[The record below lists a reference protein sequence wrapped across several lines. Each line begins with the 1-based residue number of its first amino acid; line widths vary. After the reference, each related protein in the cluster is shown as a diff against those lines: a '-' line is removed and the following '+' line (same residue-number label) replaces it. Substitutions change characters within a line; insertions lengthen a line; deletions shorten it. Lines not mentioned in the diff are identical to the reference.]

1 MLRQLKA
8 SRRFLIRGIRYFSQS
23 FYPHTDHVLK
33 LVLPGANPFPKGSD
47 CEDEILLSA
56 ETDAEKPNPTP
67 STVTQGPT
75 GPLDEFRDSAPEDRM
90 ARIQNLLNSSGKLP
104 LNYNYYLNRRLDGT
118 IADAFYN
125 PSFAHT
131 PMTLLQSFRSHRI
144 TVTDLATKYCEAK
157 YFYDMV
163 VDPYRAPTAAM
174 ARGTVIHEILE
185 TQVNGQKIE
194 LPKVSGRNEEWAVR
208 FYKTMRA
215 LYQLATNGAV
225 REMYMFGQHEGHLIT
240 GIIDLVERQSGTPF
254 PESESENG
262 SDDRKFVIADTK
274 TRASSRLPGPT
285 ELKSAYHQ
293 VLLYRKM
300 LENLVNG
307 SFNFNF
313 LYDKVSID
321 PEHIVSDDL
330 LEIFDVKVLPKLD
343 IPGID
348 YGINQYFTNTAFSD
362 VGQPVM
368 AREDLLQ
375 QHYTHFATAGKDPSR
390 HPLRIRDLE
399 KLITLLA
406 SCFKGRLSQ
415 NLQVQY
421 MKMSSSKEKNLERI
435 QDLATLGNPSDP
447 SPIENPQEKQASEVH
462 EIATFQYQYDESKVN
477 ELLEFSFRFWSN
489 SRLPLGVEPSEVSKC
504 KYCRWNSTCS
514 WKSELDSLGPM

>member
-1 MLRQLKA
+1 MLRQLGA
-8 SRRFLIRGIRYFSQS
+8 SKRFSIRGIRYFSHS
-23 FYPHTDHVLK
+23 FNLKTDHVLK
-33 LVLPGANPFPKGSD
+33 LVLPGTNPFPKGSD
-47 CEDEILLSA
+47 CEDEVLPNTEA
-56 ETDAEKPNPTP
+56 ESERPNPPP
-67 STVTQGPT
+67 STSHQETA
-75 GPLDEFRDSAPEDRM
+75 GPLDELLDAASYDRM

-104 LNYNYYLNRRLDGT
+104 LNYNHYLNRRPDGT

-125 PSFAHT
+125 PSFAHK
-131 PMTLLQSFRSHRI
+131 PMSLLQSYRNHRI

-157 YFYDMV
+157 FFYDMV
-163 VDPYRAPTAAM
+163 VDPYRAPTEAM

-185 TQVNGQKIE
+185 NQVNGEKIE
-194 LPKVSGRNEEWAVR
+194 VPKVSGRNEEWAVR

-225 REMYMFGQHEGHLIT
+225 REMYLFGQHDDHLIT

-254 PESESENG
+254 PESEKDSGN
-262 SDDRKFVIADTK
+262 DKFVIVDTK

-300 LENLVNG
+300 LEDLVNG

-313 LYDKVSID
+313 LYDKVNID
-321 PEHIVSDDL
+321 PDHIISDDL
-330 LEIFDVKVLPKLD
+330 LEIFDVTVLPKLGT
-343 IPGID
+343 IPGIE
-348 YGINQYFTNTAFSD
+348 YGINQYFTNTEFND
-362 VGQPVM
+362 VCQPTM
-368 AREDLLQ
+368 TREDLLQ
-375 QHYTHFATAGKDPSR
+375 QYYSHFATAGKDSSQY
-390 HPLRIRDLE
+390 PLRIRDLE

-406 SCFKGRLSQ
+406 SCFKGLLSQ

-421 MKMSSSKEKNLERI
+421 MKMSSSKVKTVEKI
-435 QDLATLGNPSDP
+435 QHEEEALGLDM
-447 SPIENPQEKQASEVH
+447 EQAPEVK

-477 ELLEFSFRFWSN
+477 ELLDFSFQFWSN
-489 SRLPLGVEPSEVSKC
+489 SRPPLGVEPSEVSKC